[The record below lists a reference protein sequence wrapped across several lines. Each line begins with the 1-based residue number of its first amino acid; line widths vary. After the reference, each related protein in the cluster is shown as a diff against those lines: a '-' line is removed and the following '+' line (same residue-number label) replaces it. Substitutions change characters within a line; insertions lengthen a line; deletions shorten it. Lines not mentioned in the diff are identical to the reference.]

1 MIALTDPHIV
11 PFTVAGGV
19 MLGLV
24 AFEGA
29 SLLVGH
35 SLSGIV
41 DHWMEIEGGHVEVD
55 AHDMGSPASWLSWI
69 NVGRVPF
76 LILLILAL
84 ASFTLGGL
92 ILQMLAGAVYAPLPG
107 IVAALAALAMT
118 VPAMRVSTRTVAR
131 LIPRDETY
139 AVDEQH
145 FVGRYGDVVLGP
157 LDQGIPGQ
165 VRVLDQHD
173 NVHTLRARAAPGV
186 DEIAQGARVLL
197 VDHAAG
203 VFTAVPD
210 TTSPTHPN

>member
-1 MIALTDPHIV
+1 MITLTDPHIV
-11 PFTVAGGV
+11 PFTVAGCV
-19 MLGLV
+19 MVGLV
-24 AFEGA
+24 AFEGL

-55 AHDMGSPASWLSWI
+55 AHDVGSPASWLSWV

-84 ASFTLGGL
+84 AAFSLGGL

-107 IVAALAALAMT
+107 LVAAAGAFALT

-139 AVDEQH
+139 VVDQDH
-145 FVGRYGDVVLGP
+145 FIGRYGDVVLGP
-157 LDQGIPGQ
+157 LDQGIR
-165 VRVLDQHD
+165 VRSGCS
-173 NVHTLRARAAPGV
+173 T
-186 DEIAQGARVLL
+186 
-197 VDHAAG
+197 
-203 VFTAVPD
+203 D
-210 TTSPTHPN
+210 TTTCTPSG

>member
-11 PFTVAGGV
+11 PFTVAGSV
-19 MLGLV
+19 MVGLV

-55 AHDMGSPASWLSWI
+55 AHDVGSPASWLSWV

-84 ASFTLGGL
+84 AAFSLGGL

-107 IVAALAALAMT
+107 IVAAAGAFALT

-139 AVDEQH
+139 VVDQDH

-165 VRVLDQHD
+165 VRVLDRHD
-173 NVHTLRARAAPGV
+173 NVHTLRARAAPGA

-197 VDHAAG
+197 VDHAGG
-203 VFTAVPD
+203 VFTAMPD
-210 TTSPTHPN
+210 TTSPIHPN